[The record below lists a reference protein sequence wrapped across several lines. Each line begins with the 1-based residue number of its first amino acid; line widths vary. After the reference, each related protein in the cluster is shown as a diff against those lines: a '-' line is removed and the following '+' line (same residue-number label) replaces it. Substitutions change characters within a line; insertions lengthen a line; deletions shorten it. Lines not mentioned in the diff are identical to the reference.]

1 METEEEQ
8 IITEEKEPKQKQSKQ
23 ERLQA
28 SIESVDFTH
37 IDSPEQILNLL

>member
-8 IITEEKEPKQKQSKQ
+8 IQTQETETKQEPKQN
-23 ERLQA
+23 RFQA
-28 SIESVDFTH
+28 SVESIDFNN